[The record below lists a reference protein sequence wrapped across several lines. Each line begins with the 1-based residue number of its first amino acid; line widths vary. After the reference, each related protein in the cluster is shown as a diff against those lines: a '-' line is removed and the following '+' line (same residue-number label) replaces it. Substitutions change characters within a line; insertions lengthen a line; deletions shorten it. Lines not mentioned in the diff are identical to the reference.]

1 MLSSKRILLIITGG
15 IAAYKSLDLIRKLRA
30 AGAAVTPV
38 LTGSAKEFVTPL
50 SVAALAGEKVH
61 SELFDLTSEAEMG
74 HIELSRSADLI
85 LVAPATADMMA
96 KMAQGRADDLAS
108 TLILAT
114 DTPVLIAPSMNVRM
128 WGHSATQRNLRQLQ
142 ADGVKIIGP
151 DAGDMACGEFG
162 PGRMSEPVDILT
174 AVQMHF
180 TRGPLT
186 GQRVLVTSGPTHEP
200 IDPVRYIANRSSGRQ
215 GSAIAQALVSQGAE
229 VVFIS
234 GPAAADPPLGAQIE
248 RVETALEMAQAVE
261 QALPCNI
268 AIFVAAVADYRV
280 DMPGEEKIK
289 KQVEGL
295 STLSF
300 VENPDILASVA
311 QHRDNRPDLVIGF
324 AAETEALE
332 KNAQAKRM
340 RKGCDW
346 LLANDVSAKTGIM
359 GGDENA
365 ILCIEQAGVDQWPRA
380 SKAQVAERLVQ
391 KIIDHVEKASTA
403 HG

>member
-128 WGHSATQRNLRQLQ
+128 WEHSATQRNLRQLQ

-280 DMPGEEKIK
+280 NMPGEEKIK

-311 QHRDNRPDLVIGF
+311 QRRDNRPDLVIGF

-365 ILCIEQAGVDQWPRA
+365 ILCIEQSGVDQWPRA

>member
-50 SVAALAGEKVH
+50 AVAVLAGEKVH

-96 KMAQGRADDLAS
+96 KIAQGRADDLAS

-128 WGHSATQRNLRQLQ
+128 WEHSATQRNLRQLQ

-215 GSAIAQALVSQGAE
+215 GSAIAQALVNQGAE

-234 GPAAADPPLGAQIE
+234 GPAAVDPPLGAQIK

-289 KQVEGL
+289 KQAEGL

-311 QHRDNRPDLVIGF
+311 QRRDNRPDLVIGF